1 MEKEI
6 HTRPFRLTESGF
18 LASQIASP
26 SPGECPYTL
35 FLGAGAS
42 LSSSVPH
49 VGALIE
55 GWKQEIFCH
64 LKGYFVPMPNEVQ
77 KEYSQWIEKEYEDWF

>member
-1 MEKEI
+1 MEKRYQA
-6 HTRPFRLTESGF
+6 RPFRLTESGF

-42 LSSSVPH
+42 LSSGIPH
-49 VGALIE
+49 VKSLIE
-55 GWKQEIFCH
+55 EWKQEIF
-64 LKGYFVPMPNEVQ
+64 L
-77 KEYSQWIEKEYEDWF
+77 SS